1 MTAALRLLQRQAAR
15 GLLLALLCTTGA
27 TLAQTSGDGTP
38 WKRLSAP
45 QRSALAPLERDWATL
60 DASRQ
65 QKWLEI
71 AARFPGMS
79 ADERERMQQR
89 MAEWAKLSPR
99 ERGQARINFQEA
111 RQISPEE
118 RKARWESYQ
127 ALPPD
132 EKRRLADRAR
142 PPRNDRD
149 TLLPGS
155 ATHTDG
161 SKSNIVRAPSAPTP
175 VRPVAPTVVQA
186 GPGAT
191 TTLLSR
197 PAKPPLH
204 QQTGVPKIA
213 ATPAFVDSTTLLP
226 KRGAQGAAA
235 RSAPASEPASEG
247 P

>member
-1 MTAALRLLQRQAAR
+1 MTAALRLLRRQAAR
-15 GLLLALLCTTGA
+15 GLLLALLCTAGA
-27 TLAQTSGDGTP
+27 TVAQTSDGTP
-38 WKRLSAP
+38 WKRLSGS
-45 QRSALAPLERDWATL
+45 QRSALAPLERDWSAL

-71 AARFPGMS
+71 AARFPAMS

-132 EKRRLADRAR
+132 EKRRLAERAR
-142 PPRNDRD
+142 PPRTDRD
-149 TLLPGS
+149 TPVPGS
-155 ATHTDG
+155 STHTDG

-235 RSAPASEPASEG
+235 RSAPASFPAPDEP
-247 P
+247 